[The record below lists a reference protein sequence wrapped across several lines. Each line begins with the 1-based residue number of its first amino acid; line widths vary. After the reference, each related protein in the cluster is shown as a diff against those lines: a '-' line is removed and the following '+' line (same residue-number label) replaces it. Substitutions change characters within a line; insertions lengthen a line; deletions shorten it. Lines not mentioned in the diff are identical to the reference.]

1 MVGGEQWV
9 GAGSPPA
16 VTHLQQGNSTANSQA
31 APSSDAES
39 SFDAAVA
46 ATIFNPEALQALL
59 RAERIT
65 GKEAADIEA
74 AAASLQR
81 RAEDEILVMQLA
93 ADGFTGPKYEMFE
106 AELVAYALPI
116 LRSWLRR
123 GLIFEYCSKRGR
135 PVTAR
140 AMDRDYLA
148 GNLDENIEERLSLA
162 GETIAKALPVFREH
176 ALVQRGW
183 TCEGGASLLTYFVG
197 ATLNE
202 FPNVFRKWRTARDA
216 WRQAHGYGLNA
227 DDLGGQPFGST
238 ADDPGES
245 VVSRQFVLDTL
256 ASLPDNLR
264 EVAARIVLG
273 DESQAE
279 AGEATGLSERA
290 VEGRLHRYRNE
301 RARRRDER
309 RSS

>member
-1 MVGGEQWV
+1 MVGGEQPV

-16 VTHLQQGNSTANSQA
+16 VTHLQPGNSAANSQFTTSEDTSA
-31 APSSDAES
+31 

-46 ATIFNPEALQALL
+46 AALFNPESLKALL

-65 GKEAADIEA
+65 GKEAADVEA

-81 RAEDEILVMQLA
+81 RAEDAVLVMQLA
-93 ADGFTGPKYEMFE
+93 ADGFAGPKYEVFQ

-123 GLIFEYCSKRGR
+123 GLIFEYCMKRGR
-135 PVTAR
+135 PVTAD
-140 AMDRDYLA
+140 AMDRAYLA
-148 GNLDENIEERLSLA
+148 GSLDEHLHERLSLA
-162 GETIAKALPVFREH
+162 GETIAKALPVFRER

-183 TCEGGASLLTYFVG
+183 THEGGASLLTYFVG

-202 FPNVFRKWRTARDA
+202 FPNVFRKWRTGRDA

-227 DDLGGQPFGST
+227 DDLGRQPFGS
-238 ADDPGES
+238 DGEDPGES

-256 ASLPDNLR
+256 KGLPGNLR
-264 EVAARIVLG
+264 EVATRIVLG

-279 AGEATGLSERA
+279 AGDAAGLTERA

-309 RSS
+309 RNS